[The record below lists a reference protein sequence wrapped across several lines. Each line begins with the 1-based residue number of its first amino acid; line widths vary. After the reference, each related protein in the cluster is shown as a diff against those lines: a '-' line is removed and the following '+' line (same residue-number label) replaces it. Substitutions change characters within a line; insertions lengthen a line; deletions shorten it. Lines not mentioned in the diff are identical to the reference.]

1 MKFVKNFPIVLLITT
16 LIFPACFFAE
26 SPSPSPSRTPEP
38 QVAAEQQIGLTKVDI
53 YVFAVN
59 VLGIR
64 FNKKAFPVFINGL
77 LITSLDYAEY
87 IHYET
92 DQTSF
97 KVATFHVEVSTTNK
111 LFSNNLVADTIYSE
125 LKISDAKPRQS
136 YFIEIQSSG
145 GNRIKLL
152 NKEDGEKKLKS
163 CREISY

>member
-1 MKFVKNFPIVLLITT
+1 MKFIKNFLVVLLIITF
-16 LIFPACFFAE
+16 LIPACFSAE
-26 SPSPSPSRTPEP
+26 SPSPSPFQTPDP
-38 QVAAEQQIGLTKVDI
+38 QVTVEQLLDLPKVDI
-53 YVFAVN
+53 YVLSVN

-64 FNKKAFPVFINGL
+64 FNKKAFPVYINGL

-97 KVATFHVEVSTTNK
+97 KVATFHLEVSTTNK

-125 LKISDAKPRQS
+125 LKISDAKPGQS
-136 YFIEIQSSG
+136 YFIEIQNSG

-152 NKEDGEKKLKS
+152 SKEDGEKKLKS
-163 CREISY
+163 CREITY